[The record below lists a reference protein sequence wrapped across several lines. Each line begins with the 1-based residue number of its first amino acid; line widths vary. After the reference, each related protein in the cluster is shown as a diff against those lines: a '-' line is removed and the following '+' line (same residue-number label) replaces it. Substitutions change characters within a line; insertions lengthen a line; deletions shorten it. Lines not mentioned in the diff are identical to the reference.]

1 MVHSARP
8 LPKKKKKN
16 SAGGKLHDDSILNNS
31 RANMMSPSEVTDY

>member
-8 LPKKKKKN
+8 HN